1 VKVLLVVLVG
11 LVAVF
16 AFARAPASAAAL
28 RGQVVYIGPHPPPRK
43 LPVTVDQ
50 YVCGKEKDAEDL
62 VLSARRGIRFAVAW
76 LTDPPSAAARPVE
89 ASAASPPAASQ
100 PVASQMDQKQCA
112 FTPRVVLVPGGGT
125 VEFLNSDR
133 LLHNLHAAPK
143 HNASFNRTQPK
154 GRTIPV
160 TFAQPEFIPIACD
173 LHSWMR
179 GWVVVT
185 DHPFYAVTDG
195 EGAFSLGEVPPGRYT
210 LSVWQEALGTVSRSV
225 VVTGADVALTV
236 EMGR

>member
-11 LVAVF
+11 LAVTCVS
-16 AFARAPASAAAL
+16 ARVPASAAAL
-28 RGQVVYIGPHPPPRK
+28 RGQVVYAGPPPPLRK
-43 LPVTVDQ
+43 VPVTVDQ

-76 LTDPPSAAARPVE
+76 LSNPPAAAARPVE
-89 ASAASPPAASQ
+89 SPAP
-100 PVASQMDQKQCA
+100 PQMDQKQCS

-133 LLHNLHAAPK
+133 LLHNLHATPRQ
-143 HNASFNRTQPK
+143 NPGFNRTQPK

-160 TFAQPEFIPIACD
+160 SFARPEFIPIACD

-195 EGAFSLGEVPPGRYT
+195 DGAFTLGEVPPGRYA
-210 LSVWQEALGTVSRSV
+210 LSVWHEALGTVTRPV
-225 VVTGADVALTV
+225 HVTGEDASLTID
-236 EMGR
+236 MGR

>member
-1 VKVLLVVLVG
+1 VRVLLVVLVG
-11 LVAVF
+11 LVAVL
-16 AFARAPASAAAL
+16 AAVRAPGAAAAL
-28 RGQVVYIGPHPPPRK
+28 KGQVVYAGPPPSPRK
-43 LPVTVDQ
+43 VPVTVDQ
-50 YVCGKEKDAEDL
+50 YVCGKDKDAEDL
-62 VLSARRGIRFAVAW
+62 VLSGRRGIRSAVVW
-76 LTDPPSAAARPVE
+76 LTDPPAAARPVE
-89 ASAASPPAASQ
+89 ASAAPQPAA
-100 PVASQMDQKQCA
+100 PQMDQKQCS

-160 TFAQPEFIPIACD
+160 TFAKPEFIPIACD

-195 EGAFSLGEVPPGRYT
+195 EGAFTLGEVPAGRYT

-225 VVTGADVALTV
+225 EVAGVDVTLTV
-236 EMGR
+236 AMPR

>member
-11 LVAVF
+11 LVAVVT
-16 AFARAPASAAAL
+16 AARAPASAAAL
-28 RGQVVYIGPHPPPRK
+28 RGQVLYAGPPPPPRK

-50 YVCGKEKDAEDL
+50 YVCGKDKDAEDL
-62 VLSARRGIRFAVAW
+62 VLSARRGIRFAVVW
-76 LTDPPSAAARPVE
+76 LTDPPAAAARPIE
-89 ASAASPPAASQ
+89 ASAPPPSAA
-100 PVASQMDQKQCA
+100 PQMDQKQCS

-133 LLHNLHAAPK
+133 LLHNLHATPR
-143 HNASFNRTQPK
+143 HNASFSRTQPK

-160 TFAQPEFIPIACD
+160 TFARPEFIPIACD

-195 EGAFSLGEVPPGRYT
+195 EGAFALGEVPPGRYT
-210 LSVWQEALGTVSRSV
+210 LGIWQETLGTVTRSV
-225 VVTGADVALTV
+225 EVTGADVTLTV
-236 EMGR
+236 EIPR